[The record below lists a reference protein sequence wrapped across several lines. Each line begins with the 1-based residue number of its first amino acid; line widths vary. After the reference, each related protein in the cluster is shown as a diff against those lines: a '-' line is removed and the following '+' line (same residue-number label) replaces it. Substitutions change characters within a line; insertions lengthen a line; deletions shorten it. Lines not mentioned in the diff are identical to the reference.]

1 MYVCKRL
8 AAAKQPLLF
17 APAPLR
23 QFPKAIKCRRGTPLS
38 VAFCPGRPGS
48 QKHPGGT
55 ESAAGGP
62 CDEEQMMQGKI
73 FCGGQMEA
81 WCLCAGIGLRKSTG
95 KRCLTNKGQARQGF
109 DACRA
114 VSLCEGRGEKA
125 DAGFVDAQGS
135 ILTGRI
141 FVAFHARLWYDRARK
156 GDPMNDIATLENDAG
171 FSVFF
176 FRNRVIRFK
185 APYSLECY
193 TSVKEWDNGYLV
205 VIAKYR
211 HNSQP
216 EEEYIDLLPIL
227 NGLYINGQEF
237 LKPIKGVAIAHG

>member
-1 MYVCKRL
+1 M
-8 AAAKQPLLF
+8 AAAQQPVLF
-17 APAPLR
+17 PTAPFRKLS
-23 QFPKAIKCRRGTPLS
+23 QTLERRGRAALS
-38 VAFCPGRPGS
+38 GIICAGG
-48 QKHPGGT
+48 PGGQKYSGGT
-55 ESAAGGP
+55 KPAAGGP
-62 CDEEQMMQGKI
+62 CDEKQMMHGKI
-73 FCGGQMEA
+73 FCGGQMGVR
-81 WCLCAGIGLRKSTG
+81 CLPMEIERRKYIG
-95 KRCLTNKGQARQGF
+95 KRCLTKIGQARQGF

-114 VSLCEGRGEKA
+114 VSLCEGHGEKA

-141 FVAFHARLWYDRARK
+141 FVAFRAKLWYDETRK

-185 APYSLECY
+185 APYSLERY
-193 TSVKEWDNGYLV
+193 TSVKEWDNGYRV

-237 LKPIKGVAIAHG
+237 LKPIRAVAIAHG

>member
-23 QFPKAIKCRRGTPLS
+23 QLPKAIKCRRRTPLS

-62 CDEEQMMQGKI
+62 CDEEQMMQEKI
-73 FCGGQMEA
+73 SCGGQMEA
-81 WCLCAGIGLRKSTG
+81 WCLRAEIGLRKFTE

-109 DACRA
+109 DTCRA
-114 VSLCEGRGEKA
+114 VSLCKGHGEKA

-141 FVAFHARLWYDRARK
+141 FVAFRANYGMMKQRK
-156 GDPMNDIATLENDAG
+156 
-171 FSVFF
+171 
-176 FRNRVIRFK
+176 VI
-185 APYSLECY
+185 L
-193 TSVKEWDNGYLV
+193 
-205 VIAKYR
+205 
-211 HNSQP
+211 
-216 EEEYIDLLPIL
+216 
-227 NGLYINGQEF
+227 
-237 LKPIKGVAIAHG
+237 

>member
-1 MYVCKRL
+1 
-8 AAAKQPLLF
+8 
-17 APAPLR
+17 
-23 QFPKAIKCRRGTPLS
+23 
-38 VAFCPGRPGS
+38 
-48 QKHPGGT
+48 
-55 ESAAGGP
+55 
-62 CDEEQMMQGKI
+62 MMQGKI

-81 WCLCAGIGLRKSTG
+81 WCPHMGTGLQKFTG
-95 KRCLTNKGQARQGF
+95 KRCLTNKGQAWQGF

-114 VSLCEGRGEKA
+114 VSLYEGHGEKA

-141 FVAFHARLWYDRARK
+141 FVAFRAKLWYDETKK
-156 GDPMNDIATLENDAG
+156 GDPMNDIATLGNDAG
-171 FSVFF
+171 FSVFSF
-176 FRNRVIRFK
+176 GNRVIRFK
-185 APYSLECY
+185 APYSLERY
-193 TSVKEWDNGYLV
+193 TSVKEWDNGYLM
-205 VIAKYR
+205 AKYR

>member
-23 QFPKAIKCRRGTPLS
+23 QLPKAIKCRRGTPLS

-62 CDEEQMMQGKI
+62 CDEKQMMQGKT

-81 WCLCAGIGLRKSTG
+81 RCPCAETGLRKFTG
-95 KRCLTNKGQARQGF
+95 VRCLTNKGQARQGF
-109 DACRA
+109 DTCRA
-114 VSLCEGRGEKA
+114 VSLCEGHGEKA

-141 FVAFHARLWYDRARK
+141 FVAFRANYGMMKQRK
-156 GDPMNDIATLENDAG
+156 
-171 FSVFF
+171 
-176 FRNRVIRFK
+176 VI
-185 APYSLECY
+185 L
-193 TSVKEWDNGYLV
+193 
-205 VIAKYR
+205 
-211 HNSQP
+211 
-216 EEEYIDLLPIL
+216 
-227 NGLYINGQEF
+227 
-237 LKPIKGVAIAHG
+237 